1 MTQKESIV
9 PFRGLITASIML
21 ATTLYALDWT
31 IVVVAFPHMK
41 GIFGAT
47 EDQIAWAVTCYVVSS
62 AIAMVTAG
70 WASRRFGRKAC
81 MLFSM
86 GGFTIASLFC
96 GVADSLVFEVVAR
109 TVQGFTGG
117 FVVPL
122 SAPIILDIYPRK
134 DHGKA
139 LALWSVGAFAGS
151 FMGPVLGGYLVQ
163 YLSWRWV
170 FYINIPIGIL
180 SFIGLLLFLPDTKKE
195 KKARL
200 DWFGFTTLSLG
211 VGALQIMADRGHR
224 LDWFESTEIIVEA
237 LITGLAFYLF
247 FMHVISSK
255 NPFLNPRILS
265 IRQFRLGMML
275 MGFYGLLQ
283 TPVLVVMPVFLED
296 LIGYPVDMVGLLQ
309 MPRGIGVVI
318 SLLIAGRLSGKVD
331 ARILMGF
338 GFCLLA
344 ISNYEMSRWSLNVT
358 EWKIIWT
365 GLLQGIGGAFIM
377 LPTQEIAFY
386 GSQTNQ
392 RTEASAI
399 MHLTRS
405 MCSSLGVSITL
416 VVYFLS
422 SGISRSDL
430 VPNINWYSQL
440 LYHTS
445 TSNSKVQLLAQL
457 EQEVNRQA
465 SMLGYDGAFLF
476 LTLLSLIPIVVL
488 SMTQKLFVGDQMPE
502 KN

>member
-1 MTQKESIV
+1 
-9 PFRGLITASIML
+9 ML

-47 EDQIAWAVTCYVVSS
+47 EDQIAWAVTCYVVAS
-62 AIAMVTAG
+62 AVAMPTAG

-86 GGFTIASLFC
+86 AGFTISSLFC
-96 GVADSLVFEVVAR
+96 GLADSLAFEVVAR
-109 TVQGFTGG
+109 TIQGFTGG

-122 SAPIILDIYPRK
+122 SVPIILDSYPRK
-134 DHGKA
+134 EHARA
-139 LALWSVGAFAGS
+139 LAIWSVGAFAGS
-151 FMGPVLGGYLVQ
+151 FLGPVLGGYLVQ

-180 SFIGLLLFLPDTKKE
+180 SFLGLLFFMSETTKE
-195 KKARL
+195 PKAKL
-200 DWFGFTTLSLG
+200 DWFGFLTLSIG

-237 LITGLAFYLF
+237 LVAGLALYLF
-247 FMHVISSK
+247 FMHAISTRE
-255 NPFLNPRILS
+255 PFLNPRILY
-265 IRQFRLGMML
+265 IRQFRIGMML
-275 MGFYGLLQ
+275 MGFYGILQ

-296 LIGYPVDMVGLLQ
+296 LIGYPVDLVGLLQ
-309 MPRGIGVVI
+309 MPRGIGLVI

-338 GFCLLA
+338 GFSLLA
-344 ISNYEMSRWSLNVT
+344 ISNYEMSHWSLDVT

-365 GLLQGIGGAFIM
+365 GLLQGVGGAFIM

-386 GSQTNQ
+386 GSSPDK

-399 MHLTRS
+399 MNLIRS

-416 VVYFLS
+416 VVYFIS
-422 SGISRSDL
+422 NGISRADL
-430 VPNINWYSQL
+430 IPNITWYSQMIN
-440 LYHTS
+440 HTPS
-445 TSNSKVQLLAQL
+445 TNSRNQLLAQL
-457 EQEVNRQA
+457 EQEVDRQA

-476 LTLLSLIPIVVL
+476 LTVLSIIPIVAL
-488 SMTQKLFVGDQMPE
+488 IMTQKLFVGDQKPD
-502 KN
+502 